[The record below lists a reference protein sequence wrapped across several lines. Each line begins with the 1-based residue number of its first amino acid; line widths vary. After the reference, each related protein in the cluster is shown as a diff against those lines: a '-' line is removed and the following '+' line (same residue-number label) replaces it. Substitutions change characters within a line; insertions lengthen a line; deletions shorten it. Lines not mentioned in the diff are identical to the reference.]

1 MRISNQW
8 SDYELIDTSC
18 GEKLER
24 WGNII
29 LIRPDPQIIWS
40 TLKTNKCW
48 NNYNAR
54 YIRSSSGGGHWDV
67 KKNFPEKWVIN
78 YKDLS
83 FIIKPTGFK
92 HTGLFPEQATNWDY
106 IYNKI
111 KKSPKQISVLNLF
124 AYTGGATLFAAKAG
138 AKVCHVD
145 SSKGMVSW
153 AKENAALCNL
163 SSKPIRWIVDDCIKF
178 INREYKRNNRYDAII
193 LDPPSYGRGPN
204 GEIWKLEENIYE
216 LLLMCT
222 KILLFNPSFLI
233 LNSYS
238 AGLSSSVMCYLIKT
252 VLLQRFGKS
261 IINNVNIIAEEIGL
275 NVSAN
280 NFNFPCGNTVIV
292 EFYTN

>member
-18 GEKLER
+18 GERLER
-24 WGNII
+24 WGNVI
-29 LIRPDPQIIWS
+29 LIRPDPQIIWFTS
-40 TLKTNKCW
+40 KKNKYW

-54 YIRSSSGGGHWDV
+54 YVRSSSGGGHWDI
-67 KKNFPEKWVIN
+67 KKAFPEKWVIS
-78 YKDLS
+78 YKNLN

-111 KKSPKQISVLNLF
+111 KTLPNQISLLNLF
-124 AYTGGATLFAAKAG
+124 AYTGGATLAAAKAG

-145 SSKGMVSW
+145 SSKGMVGW
-153 AKENAALCNL
+153 AKENAALCDL

-178 INREYKRNNRYDAII
+178 MNREYRRNNRYDAIV
-193 LDPPSYGRGPN
+193 LDPPSYGRGPS

-216 LLLMCT
+216 LLLMCA
-222 KILLFNPSFLI
+222 KILSNNPSFLI

-238 AGLSSSVMCYLIKT
+238 TGLSSGVMGYLVKSVLQQHFGMFIIK
-252 VLLQRFGKS
+252 
-261 IINNVNIIAEEIGL
+261 NVNIIPEEIGL
-275 NVSAN
+275 NVSSN
-280 NFNFPCGNTVIV
+280 NFNLPCGNTVIV
-292 EFYTN
+292 EFV